1 MHLIAKPPV
10 NAVSVRLGCSVKP
23 DICAAT
29 FGGDAAHALLTAVVF
44 VAQGQSNCVAAPYNY
59 VQGKQL

>member
-23 DICAAT
+23 DMRAAT

-44 VAQGQSNCVAAPYNY
+44 VAQGQSNCVAAP
-59 VQGKQL
+59 